1 VAELFAVDECEG
13 SIFDSEKRLADPSD
27 VLEICSSLVT
37 CIDTNDEHAKAYD
50 NDDSGEAAALSSTK
64 QKVQLAHFSVK
75 EYLVSDRIRTGSAAS
90 YSIDETRSH
99 IDIGEKSLSCLLMYD
114 VAFYSDSDDF
124 SKSMP
129 LARYAAEYWYKHLAM
144 GGGNVPDA
152 AIDLFSSTEKM
163 RIWTC
168 LYDLDVDITNQET
181 ASELEASPFYYAVL
195 TGLERLVR
203 LLVEVNKGRVQQKIQ
218 DGCVELEDHNA
229 ARGVASSH
237 PQKFVNPIGGRL
249 HTPLQVAAW
258 TGQQAIVELLLEED
272 ADPNLYGRGKGCSA
286 LSAAAHGGFLSIVE
300 LLLSN
305 GADVHEGLSAG
316 SENGQDI
323 GSEDDD
329 TSESVFSPFIDPPS
343 DVVDRRAKGQGR
355 ETALFKAVSRD
366 HAKIVNLLLDRG
378 AMPNTRNGE
387 EGRTALH
394 EACNRGRTD
403 IVQVLLR
410 KGALVTKTDL
420 QGRTPL
426 TEACLSR
433 EADDKELVRM
443 LLEAGA
449 DFDRFDPSTG
459 SALRAATIKGRES
472 IVRLLLGSKA
482 DPNKLNKFSPLM
494 EALRRGHTEI
504 ARLLMDAGANVN
516 VIQDFGIGI
525 PLWLHQ
531 RPVTTCLAEC
541 FRSIHGASRLDIE
554 PGREIKSV
562 EETLGWPESPLWIA
576 AAMGDIGSV
585 RRLLDHGADIRF
597 RNIAV
602 DMTALDIASFE
613 EHRDVVDLLAEIMFN
628 EHKGI
633 EGSEDDRQGQGDSIE
648 NESLVL
654 EQDDTAQSQTGAS
667 EAASDYRPE
676 REVEGGSDERNE
688 IKPRCKSTGLPGK
701 NDSDDGNKHLDDN
714 LSLDVPLLLTSRPK
728 IITTREGNVVS
739 YDLLSLLRKAK
750 KDDFSLLGGIF
761 PLETFLQRPDLTALR
776 LWWEPGNPASG
787 EALKRDG
794 HVPVFTEP
802 PDIDLDNLPYRI
814 LMPIK
819 GKDGAEDEDIEEQG
833 KIEKEDEVNEDEDQ
847 SDEDE

>member
-1 VAELFAVDECEG
+1 MAELFAVDECEG

-37 CIDTNDEHAKAYD
+37 CIDTNDDHAKAYD

-99 IDIGEKSLSCLLMYD
+99 IDIGETSLSCLLMYD

-129 LARYAAEYWYKHLAM
+129 LARYAAEYWFKHLAM

-168 LYDLDVDITNQET
+168 LYDLDVEITNQIT

-229 ARGVASSH
+229 ARAVASSH

-258 TGQQAIVELLLEED
+258 TGQQAIVELLLEQD
-272 ADPNLYGRGKGCSA
+272 ADPNLYSRGKGGSA
-286 LSAAAHGGFLSIVE
+286 LSAAVHGGFLSIVE

-316 SENGQDI
+316 SENGQYI

-355 ETALFKAVSRD
+355 ETALFEAVSRD

-394 EACNRGRTD
+394 EACNRGHTD

-426 TEACLSR
+426 TQACLSR
-433 EADDKELVRM
+433 EANDKELVRM
-443 LLEAGA
+443 FLEAGA

-482 DPNKLNKFSPLM
+482 DPNKFSPLM

-516 VIQDFGIGI
+516 VIQDFGFGI

-541 FRSIHGASRLDIE
+541 FRSIYGVSRLDIE

-562 EETLGWPESPLWIA
+562 EEFRGWLESPLWIA

-597 RNIAV
+597 RNMV
-602 DMTALDIASFE
+602 VGMTALDIASFE
-613 EHRDVVDLLAEIMFN
+613 EHRDVVDLLVEIMFN

-633 EGSEDDRQGQGDSIE
+633 EGSDDDRQGDSIE

-667 EAASDYRPE
+667 EAASDYRPG

-701 NDSDDGNKHLDDN
+701 NDSDDGNKHFNDN
-714 LSLDVPLLLTSRPK
+714 LSLDVPLLLTRRPE
-728 IITTREGNVVS
+728 IVTTRDGNVVS

-750 KDDFSLLGGIF
+750 KDDFSLFGGIF
-761 PLETFLQRPDLTALR
+761 PLETFLQRPDLAALR
-776 LWWEPGNPASG
+776 LWWGPGNSASG
-787 EALKRDG
+787 EAFERDG
-794 HVPVFTEP
+794 HVPVLTKP

-819 GKDGAEDEDIEEQG
+819 EKDGAEDEDIEERG

>member
-1 VAELFAVDECEG
+1 MAELFAVDECEG

-37 CIDTNDEHAKAYD
+37 CIDTNDDHAKAYD

-90 YSIDETRSH
+90 YSADETRSH
-99 IDIGEKSLSCLLMYD
+99 IDIGETSLSCLLMYD

-229 ARGVASSH
+229 ARAVASSH

-258 TGQQAIVELLLEED
+258 TGQQAIVELLLEQD
-272 ADPNLYGRGKGCSA
+272 ADPNLYGRGKGGSA

-426 TEACLSR
+426 TQACLSR

-482 DPNKLNKFSPLM
+482 DPNKFSPLM

-516 VIQDFGIGI
+516 VIQDFSIGI

-541 FRSIHGASRLDIE
+541 FRSVYGASRLDIQ

-562 EETLGWPESPLWIA
+562 EEFRGWLESPLWIA

-585 RRLLDHGADIRF
+585 RRLLDHDANIRF
-597 RNIAV
+597 RNILV

-633 EGSEDDRQGQGDSIE
+633 EGSDDDRQGQGDSIE

-701 NDSDDGNKHLDDN
+701 KDSDDGNKHLDDN
-714 LSLDVPLLLTSRPK
+714 LSLDVPLLLTSRPE
-728 IITTREGNVVS
+728 IVTTRDGNVVS

-761 PLETFLQRPDLTALR
+761 PLETFLQRPDLAALSVTI
-776 LWWEPGNPASG
+776 A
-787 EALKRDG
+787 
-794 HVPVFTEP
+794 
-802 PDIDLDNLPYRI
+802 
-814 LMPIK
+814 
-819 GKDGAEDEDIEEQG
+819 KD
-833 KIEKEDEVNEDEDQ
+833 KLNR
-847 SDEDE
+847 